1 LLDGCYPRSGT
12 EKLPP
17 LFLKLVVPFEYGKII
32 NLTLFLAKVDKVGY
46 LSLFYI
52 FFAIIAGLIHQ
63 ILGATYNLT
72 KKAKK
77 WQKNVVLQAKVH

>member
-1 LLDGCYPRSGT
+1 MNTTPRSNT

-17 LFLKLVVPFEYGKII
+17 KVKSYLSSA
-32 NLTLFLAKVDKVGY
+32 AKAHKVGY